1 MVPSVKAADGQSLLS
16 LAIGSC
22 DYNETEKPFKSWA
35 SLEQVLP
42 SQMPRSSSDLVE
54 LMGFVL
60 PCGTHSGGPA
70 SLCTFPL
77 MAEHLPLLASGMGM
91 EFWTSLELG
100 SHGAGYNP
108 RKDLTVQLLHRKHQV

>member
-1 MVPSVKAADGQSLLS
+1 MHSETMVPSIKAADGQRLRS

-22 DYNETEKPFKSWA
+22 NYNETEKPFKSWG
-35 SLEQVLP
+35 SLKQVLP
-42 SQMPRSSSDLVE
+42 SQMPGSSSDLAE

-77 MAEHLPLLASGMGM
+77 MAEHLP
-91 EFWTSLELG
+91 FWPVVRAWNFGPVLNWDPTMLG
-100 SHGAGYNP
+100 TTQG
-108 RKDLTVQLLHRKHQV
+108 KT